1 MASWKLPFVSEPL
14 FSVCV
19 PAKYEYI
26 WNVPNMILK
35 DKFMMSNCAHNEFV
49 GLRNRYLKQLP
60 FNLSYDKV
68 LLKQIVLDLALK
80 IKPHFKGVQTI
91 TEFFEGRTG
100 GMKKRYFDAVRK
112 IADTGFRINK
122 HNKCGAFIKN
132 ELYDELKP
140 PRMIINRD
148 PRFNLAYSKFTL
160 PLEHAIMNIPQF
172 AKGKNY
178 LQRGECFKDL
188 IHGQWILEGD
198 CSKFEASQRLELLVD
213 IELQL
218 WRYLLNDDEYR
229 IVEKLFWAKMSKAGY
244 TANGCR
250 FSFYSMRGSG
260 DMDTGLFNSIL
271 MFVACRYFEIENNT
285 FNYNFIVDGDDN
297 LLKLPTGMTTYVNSF
312 SKFGFDAKL
321 FVRKDHWTA
330 DFCSGRFLQI
340 NHAGDFM
347 YFQDIRRIMN
357 NMSVFRKTKFK
368 HCKDTYYHSLGYM
381 YKKIYGEIPM
391 YKDFAEYLM
400 RGSRTKASM
409 SLLSEINPIYP
420 ELIDHTSNGP
430 KIDDYIVTEL
440 MMSFDIT
447 TGEMECI
454 KTFCKGNLSLGDS
467 ERRRYRPETKTT
479 QLERTLIQH
488 MSDYLE
494 NELRRC

>member
-1 MASWKLPFVSEPL
+1 
-14 FSVCV
+14 
-19 PAKYEYI
+19 
-26 WNVPNMILK
+26 
-35 DKFMMSNCAHNEFV
+35 MSNCAHNELV
-49 GLRNRYLKQLP
+49 GLRNRYLKQIP
-60 FNLSYDKV
+60 YNLEYNKKIV
-68 LLKQIVLDLALK
+68 KQIVYELATRL
-80 IKPHFKGVQTI
+80 KPHFEGTQTLK
-91 TEFFEGRTG
+91 EFFDGRSG
-100 GMKKRYFDAVRK
+100 GMKKRYFDAVLK
-112 IADTGFRINK
+112 IGETGFRINK

-160 PLEHAIMNIPQF
+160 PLEHAIMKLPQF

-178 LQRGECFKDL
+178 LQRGEVFRDL
-188 IHGQWILEGD
+188 IYGDWILEGD

-213 IELQL
+213 VELQL
-218 WRYLLNDDEYR
+218 WKYLLSDDEYK

-271 MFVACRYFEIENNT
+271 MYVACRYFEIENAT

-297 LLKLPTGMTTYVNSF
+297 LLKLPQGMESYINSF

-321 FVRKDHWTA
+321 HIRRNHWSA

-340 NHAGDFM
+340 NHEGDFM

-357 NMSVFRKTKFK
+357 NMAIFRKNKFR

-381 YKKIYGEIPM
+381 YKKIYGNVPM

-400 RGSRTKASM
+400 RGSRTKISM
-409 SLLSEINPIYP
+409 KLLSEINPIYP
-420 ELIDHTSNGP
+420 ELIDHNSNGP

-440 MMSFDIT
+440 MMSFEIT

-454 KTFCKGNLSLGDS
+454 KTFCKGSLSLSDG

-479 QLERTLIQH
+479 RTEQTLINH